1 MAVHGAAQWSSEP
14 PSPSKT
20 EHATRKNC
28 KPTSA
33 RYGSGA
39 FLGIAGAF
47 CLGGKGTFGQ
57 GHLGHKTPH
66 LGVMPQPGAIFC
78 GVLSKV
84 AVPQG
89 FSSKLTHS
97 GKRTQ
102 SRMQQHP
109 YTHHSA
115 PPQCRRRRRPS
126 WPSPM
131 SRPRRFGSAVRTACA
146 LPLALLYAPTLSGSG
161 RSL

>member
-1 MAVHGAAQWSSEP
+1 MEAKIAKIVKIVFSNTTACGLRAAWLYTEQRSGAASHR
-14 PSPSKT
+14 

-28 KPTSA
+28 KPISA

-84 AVPQG
+84 L
-89 FSSKLTHS
+89 K
-97 GKRTQ
+97 
-102 SRMQQHP
+102 
-109 YTHHSA
+109 
-115 PPQCRRRRRPS
+115 
-126 WPSPM
+126 
-131 SRPRRFGSAVRTACA
+131 
-146 LPLALLYAPTLSGSG
+146 
-161 RSL
+161 

>member
-1 MAVHGAAQWSSEP
+1 MEAKIAKIVKIVFSNTVGCGLRAAWLYTEQRSSEP

-39 FLGIAGAF
+39 FLGITGAF

-84 AVPQG
+84 AVPVPYSLLFTVRLENG
-89 FSSKLTHS
+89 
-97 GKRTQ
+97 RTIN
-102 SRMQQHP
+102 H
-109 YTHHSA
+109 A
-115 PPQCRRRRRPS
+115 N
-126 WPSPM
+126 
-131 SRPRRFGSAVRTACA
+131 G
-146 LPLALLYAPTLSGSG
+146 
-161 RSL
+161 